1 MSRAAF
7 PLLYQVWSPDG
18 SDEDLGPLTHWWA
31 GRHSKSMVGAGFL
44 GAHQYEA
51 VLDVRRPLCNL
62 YELPDMDVFGD
73 VYHAATMDD
82 LKYLDVSGDKYGEEE
97 LQKLASSGST
107 ATIYDQLAIYGS
119 DGSSQ
124 APGLSIGAALAA
136 PCVSLF
142 GFASNEP
149 TDTIARFDSTFRGG
163 PPDGCGAYI
172 NVRLCRH
179 HARQHPI
186 SPLPPEHNEWLV
198 LAQWPNRAVGEQSH
212 ASLLRAISAV
222 SGSEPAERASN
233 LVINGVSRLNSSA
246 WGI

>member
-7 PLLYQVWSPDG
+7 PLLYQVWSPPDG
-18 SDEDLGPLTHWWA
+18 DDDLGPLMHWWA

-82 LKYLDVSGDKYGEEE
+82 LKYLDASGDKYGEEQIQN
-97 LQKLASSGST
+97 LTNSGST

-119 DGSSQ
+119 DGVSQ
-124 APGLSIGAALAA
+124 APGLSIRAALSA

-142 GFASNEP
+142 GFASDEP
-149 TDTIARFDSTFRGG
+149 ADTIARFESAFRRG
-163 PPDGCGAYI
+163 PPSGCGSYT
-172 NVRLCRH
+172 NVRLCH
-179 HARQHPI
+179 HHSRQHPI
-186 SPLPPEHNEWLV
+186 SPLPPEKDEWLALV
-198 LAQWPNRAVGEQSH
+198 QWPNRAVAERSH
-212 ASLLRAISAV
+212 ATLIQAIDAV
-222 SGSEPAERASN
+222 SGKDSAEPTSN

-246 WGI
+246 WGR